1 MPGHPS
7 EPERRQITVM
17 FCDLVGSTALSLRLD
32 PEEMREIVQAYQHAA
47 ATAIECYGGW
57 VAQYLG
63 DGILAYF
70 GYPAAMEHEAEA
82 ALRSA
87 ADVVGAVRAVR
98 VRPDVEL
105 AVRIGIHTGLVV
117 VGEIGGGG
125 RRDHLALGDV
135 PNLAAR
141 LQGVA
146 EPNTIVLSAESQRLV
161 ANRFETEEMAAPD
174 LKGVGSAVAVYRLI
188 GERRSHRINSPASQ
202 MVGRELE
209 LATLLELWD
218 DARDSEGRVAVICG
232 DPGLG
237 KSYLV
242 REFRAHAGATSCAQL
257 ECRCLPYFQN
267 TAYHPITE
275 LLRSEAGCEADRPAN
290 DRLRSLTELLE
301 RSGAPVEETLPLF
314 ASLLSVPT
322 DGLWPALDLTPDAQ
336 KARTREALVR
346 LFVSMSG
353 IEPLILVV
361 EDLHWA
367 DPSTLELLA
376 LLAKEVGTAR
386 MLLVLTHRPGVELSW
401 TEEVAAT
408 SIQLENLTH
417 DQAVGIIHAV
427 TGGRVLPL
435 ELMRQIADRTDGVP
449 LFIEE
454 LTRTIIE
461 SGLLRDEGGR
471 WVLDG
476 PLPPLAIPKTLH
488 DSLEARLDRLSLVKE
503 IAQLG
508 ATLGREFSF
517 ELLRAVASVPEAV
530 LQASLDQL
538 VAADLLRVTG
548 EPSRRMYT
556 FKHALI
562 QEAAYESLLRSSRQQ
577 QHLRV
582 ARALEGEFAA
592 SVAATPEILA
602 HHYTAAGL
610 DEEAVRQWKLA
621 GRRALARSANAEA
634 AAHLRAGLE
643 LIPRLGDQKAAA
655 REELE
660 LLAMLGPAV
669 IALRGYSAP
678 ELEYVFGR
686 ARVLCAGIEDPALFG
701 PVLTGI
707 FAFHFVRADQ
717 AQSEAL
723 AAEIDTAA
731 RQAGD
736 GLLLL
741 TAGTVRGLVL
751 MVRGEFDAAAAALE
765 KVIADYDRDRDGARA
780 FVYGQD
786 IGVIALIYLG
796 LATHLLGRPA
806 AARRMMEDAVVLADQ
821 VRHPH
826 SVAAALTIGGTLLY
840 LQDDAEATRDWS
852 DRLAALSV
860 EQGSTHWSVEA
871 GMLQS
876 WVLAKEGRAHE
887 AMETVERARDLA
899 AAIGIGIRD
908 RYYQVLA
915 ATFGLVGRPA
925 DGIAV
930 LDPLRDRAKG
940 RGERWW
946 WQPAIDRIQGQ
957 LMLDMDPGAAAEPW
971 LRSSLELARA
981 FASPILALE
990 AAIALDELW
999 TRRGHPDRG
1008 GPLVQE
1014 ALDAMPERLEASAGP
1029 RGSAT
1034 LERLP

>member
-1 MPGHPS
+1 
-7 EPERRQITVM
+7 M

-32 PEEMREIVQAYQHAA
+32 PEELRDVVHAYQQAA
-47 ATAIECYGGW
+47 AGAIERYGGW
-57 VAQYLG
+57 IAQYLG

-70 GYPAAMEHEAEA
+70 GYPAALEHEAEA
-82 ALRSA
+82 AVRSA
-87 ADVVGAVRAVR
+87 ADVVQAVRAVG

-117 VGEIGGGG
+117 VGEVGGGG
-125 RRDHLALGDV
+125 RRDHLALGEV

-141 LQGVA
+141 LQGIA
-146 EPNTIVLSAESQRLV
+146 EPNTIVLSAESHGLV
-161 ANRFETEEMAAPD
+161 ADRFECVELGTPA
-174 LKGVGSAVAVYRLI
+174 LKGVARAGLVYRLV
-188 GERRSHRINSPASQ
+188 GERVRRIASPASK
-202 MVGRELE
+202 MVGRERE
-209 LATLLELWD
+209 LATLLALWAS
-218 DARDSEGRVAVICG
+218 ARESDGRVAVISG

-242 REFRAHAGATSCAQL
+242 REFRSRAGASSCAQL

-275 LLRSEAGCEADRPAN
+275 LLRAEAGCEPDQPVHE
-290 DRLRSLTELLE
+290 RLRSLALLLE
-301 RSGAPVEETLPLF
+301 RNGAPVEQTLPLF
-314 ASLLSVPT
+314 ASLLSVPA
-322 DGLWPALDLTPDAQ
+322 DDLGPALELAPEAQ
-336 KARTREALVR
+336 KARTREALLR
-346 LFVSMSG
+346 LFVSMCSH
-353 IEPLILVV
+353 EPLILVV

-376 LLAKEVGTAR
+376 LLSKELSAAR
-386 MLLVLTHRPGVELSW
+386 MLLLLTHRPGVELIW
-401 TEEVAAT
+401 AAEVGAT
-408 SIQLENLTH
+408 SILLGNLTR
-417 DQAVGIIHAV
+417 DQAVGIIDAV
-427 TGGRVLPL
+427 TDGRVLPA
-435 ELMRQIADRTDGVP
+435 ELMRQIAERTDGVP

-454 LTRTIIE
+454 LTRTILE
-461 SGLLRDEGGR
+461 SGMLREQGDH

-476 PLPPLAIPKTLH
+476 PLPPLAIPRTLH
-488 DSLEARLDRLSLVKE
+488 DSLEARLDRLSSVKE

-508 ATLGREFSF
+508 ATLGREFSYS
-517 ELLRAVASVPEAV
+517 LLRAVAPVAEPI
-530 LQASLDQL
+530 LQAALDQL
-538 VAADLLRVTG
+538 VAADLLRVAG
-548 EPSRRMYT
+548 ESHRRTYT

-577 QHLRV
+577 HHVRV

-610 DEEAVRQWKLA
+610 NDQGVRQWKLA

-634 AAHLRAGLE
+634 AAHLRAGLD
-643 LIPRLGDQKAAA
+643 LIPRLSDRRAAA

-678 ELEYVFGR
+678 ELEDIFGR
-686 ARVLCAGIEDPALFG
+686 ARILCAGIDDPALFG

-723 AAEIDTAA
+723 AAELDAAA
-731 RQAGD
+731 RQTGD
-736 GLLLL
+736 GMLAL
-741 TAGTVRGLVL
+741 TAGTVTGLVC
-751 MVRGEFDAAAAALE
+751 MVRGDFAAAAVALE
-765 KVIADYDRDRDGARA
+765 KVIADYDRDRDGAHA

-796 LATHLLGRPA
+796 LATHMLGRPA
-806 AARRMMEDAVVLADQ
+806 AARRMTEEAVRLADE

-826 SVAAALTIGGTLLY
+826 SLAAALTIGGTLLY
-840 LQDDAEATRDWS
+840 LQRDVEGTRVWS

-871 GMLQS
+871 GILQG
-876 WVLAKEGRAHE
+876 WVLAMDGRADE
-887 AMETVERARDLA
+887 AIATIDRARDLA
-899 AAIGIGIRD
+899 ASIGIGVRD

-915 ATFGLVGRPA
+915 ATLGLVGRPA
-925 DGIAV
+925 EGIAM
-930 LDPLRDRAKG
+930 LDPLRDRARR

-946 WQPAIDRIQGQ
+946 WRAAIDRIQGG
-957 LMLDMDPGAAAEPW
+957 LTLAMDPEADAEPW
-971 LRSSLELARA
+971 FRSSLELARE
-981 FASPILALE
+981 FDSPTLALE
-990 AAIALDELW
+990 AAMALDELW
-999 TRRGHPDRG
+999 SGRGQPDRG
-1008 GPLVQE
+1008 RALVQE
-1014 ALDAMPERLEASAGP
+1014 ALAAMPERVEVAAV
-1029 RGSAT
+1029 
-1034 LERLP
+1034 